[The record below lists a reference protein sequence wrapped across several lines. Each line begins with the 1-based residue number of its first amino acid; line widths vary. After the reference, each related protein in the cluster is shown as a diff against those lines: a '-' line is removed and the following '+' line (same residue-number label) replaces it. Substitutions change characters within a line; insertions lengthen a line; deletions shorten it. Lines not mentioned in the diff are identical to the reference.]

1 MRKPH
6 FDSTVREGLRGLVL
20 RVEPRSLPE
29 WEAHA
34 WIVGMAA
41 WYDHRQRQRQDG
53 GSGVTSSSPVAP
65 CGEEGRKPL
74 PPCGGCEKP
83 THTKG
88 ASE

>member
-1 MRKPH
+1 MRKPY
-6 FDSTVREGLRGLVL
+6 FDSTVRDGLRGLIV

-41 WYDHRQRQRQDG
+41 WYDARQRQRQDG
-53 GSGVTSSSPVAP
+53 ESGVTPSPVAP

-74 PPCGGCEKP
+74 PPRGG
-83 THTKG
+83 TQGG
-88 ASE
+88 AR